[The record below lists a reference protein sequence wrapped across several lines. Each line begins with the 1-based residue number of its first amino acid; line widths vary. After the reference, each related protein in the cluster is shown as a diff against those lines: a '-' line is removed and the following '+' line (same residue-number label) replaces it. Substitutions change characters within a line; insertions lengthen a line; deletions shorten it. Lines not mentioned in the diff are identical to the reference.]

1 MKKEDIYDVL
11 LEYIE
16 FYQKKVIHLLKHR
29 NKPGFKNQSNLK
41 IIKEIRRRMSAL
53 LGSTEAEC
61 EIPQSLLREFAKCLL
76 PDIVAYCESETGKEQ
91 FEEWKRKREFNK
103 PLNAEKTQ

>member
-1 MKKEDIYDVL
+1 M
-11 LEYIE
+11 
-16 FYQKKVIHLLKHR
+16 LKHR
-29 NKPGFKNQSNLK
+29 NKSGFKNQSNLK

-61 EIPQSLLREFAKCLL
+61 GIPRNLLREFAKCLL

-91 FEEWKRKREFNK
+91 FEEWKRKRELNK
-103 PLNAEKTQ
+103 PLNAEKPQ